1 MSSIFIGGFLPEAQG
16 PAAYSNLPLGPLQN
30 SASLALQRRYNNSVE
45 FCDYARSSDDRLDLL
60 TGALLIA
67 RDAHPGLSIAAEAAR
82 IDELARP
89 LEGRGLPGLPPT
101 VQARLLSDY
110 LYVVCGFHG
119 ARADYHDPRN
129 SFLNEVLDR
138 KTGIPIT
145 LAVVYI
151 EVARRLGVDALGVGF
166 PGHFL
171 VRLGARDSGPSASFN
186 EPVIVDP
193 FHHGQLLDAPALE
206 RLLLR
211 ANVRVPLS
219 NEMLEPARTRHIVAR
234 MLMNL
239 RGIYST
245 RGDSARLLLTLD
257 RLIDLLPDLSSELL
271 ERARLYEQLGAP
283 GAALSDLSRYLELDP
298 HGDDADHARKSI
310 QRLSRKN
317 APIRN

>member
-1 MSSIFIGGFLPEAQG
+1 M
-16 PAAYSNLPLGPLQN
+16 
-30 SASLALQRRYNNSVE
+30 E
-45 FCDYARSSDDRLDLL
+45 FRDYARSSDDRLDLL

-67 RDAHPGLSIAAEAAR
+67 RDAHPGLDLEGQRAR
-82 IDELARP
+82 LDELARP
-89 LEGRGLPGLPPT
+89 LEGRGLAGFPPS

-119 ARADYHDPRN
+119 AKTDYYEPRN

-151 EVARRLGVDALGVGF
+151 EVARRLGVSALGVGF

-171 VRLGARDSGPSASFN
+171 VRLGQRPGDPSGERN

-193 FHHGQLLDAPALE
+193 FHQGRLLDADGLGALL
-206 RLLLR
+206 RR

-219 NEMLEPARTRHIVAR
+219 SEMLEPARTRHIVAR

-239 RGIYST
+239 RGIYTS
-245 RGDSARLLLTLD
+245 RGDGARLLLTLD
-257 RLIDLLPDLSSELL
+257 RLIDLLPELSSELL
-271 ERARLYEQLGAP
+271 ERAKLYEQLGAP
-283 GAALSDLSRYLELDP
+283 SAALADYERYLSAEPD
-298 HGDDADHARKSI
+298 GADRVLATNAI
-310 QRLSRKN
+310 ERLKRALGAN
-317 APIRN
+317 RN

>member
-1 MSSIFIGGFLPEAQG
+1 MQ
-16 PAAYSNLPLGPLQN
+16 
-30 SASLALQRRYNNSVE
+30 VE
-45 FCDYARSSDDRLDLL
+45 FRDYARASDDRLDLL

-67 RDAHPGLSIAAEAAR
+67 RDAHPGLDLAEQRAR
-82 IDELARP
+82 FDELARP
-89 LEGRGLPGLPPT
+89 LEKHGLSRMPPT

-119 ARADYHDPRN
+119 AKADYYDPRN

-171 VRLGARDSGPSASFN
+171 VRLAPRPDDPSAHRN

-193 FHHGQLLDAPALE
+193 FHHGRLLDEPALSE
-206 RLLLR
+206 LLR
-211 ANVRVPLS
+211 RAKVRAPLS
-219 NEMLEPARTRHIVAR
+219 SEMLEPARTRHVVAR

-239 RGIYST
+239 RGIYT
-245 RGDSARLLLTLD
+245 GRGDTARLLVILD
-257 RLIDLLPDLSSELL
+257 RLIDLLPDLTSELL
-271 ERARLYEQLGAP
+271 ERAALYERLGAP
-283 GAALSDLSRYLELDP
+283 AAALADFKRYLEVDP
-298 HGDDADHARKSI
+298 DGEGARSARSAVE
-310 QRLSRKN
+310 RLTKRVEPSGAN
-317 APIRN
+317 

>member
-1 MSSIFIGGFLPEAQG
+1 
-16 PAAYSNLPLGPLQN
+16 
-30 SASLALQRRYNNSVE
+30 VE
-45 FCDYARSSDDRLDLL
+45 FGDYARSSDDRLDLL

-67 RDAHPGLSIAAEAAR
+67 RDAHPGLDLAEQR
-82 IDELARP
+82 GRLDELARP
-89 LEGRGLPGLPPT
+89 LISRGISGLPPT

-119 ARADYHDPRN
+119 AKADYFEPRN

-171 VRLGARDSGPSASFN
+171 VRLGPGPGDPSGERN

-193 FHHGQLLDAPALE
+193 FHHGRLLDANGLSQ
-206 RLLLR
+206 LLRR
-211 ANVRVPLS
+211 ANVRAPLS
-219 NEMLEPARTRHIVAR
+219 SAMLEPARTRHIVAR

-239 RGIYST
+239 RGIYTS
-245 RGDSARLLLTLD
+245 RGDSPRLLLTLD
-257 RLIDLLPDLSSELL
+257 RLIDLLPDLSSELV
-271 ERARLYEQLGAP
+271 ERAKLYEALGAP
-283 GAALSDLSRYLELDP
+283 AAALGDYERYLRVEPD
-298 HGDDADHARKSI
+298 GADSQLAEKAIARLKDRLRS
-310 QRLSRKN
+310 QRN
-317 APIRN
+317 